1 MSASTIPLISRA
13 EQHGDRIAVIASEG
27 TFSYNQLLA
36 DSGAVA
42 SCLLDGSDDLNET
55 RVAFLTQ
62 PGYHYAAT
70 QWGIWR
76 AGGVAVPL
84 ATSHPRPE
92 LEYMIEDSRATIVV
106 ADATY
111 DSAIRSIA
119 EEMGLRFLLTTEL
132 LEGASGALPAFR
144 HERRAMIIYTSGTT
158 NKPKGV
164 VSTHNTIEA
173 QITSLVE
180 AWDWSTEDHILHV
193 LPLHHIHGIV
203 NVLGCSLWS
212 GAVCEILPSFSA
224 EAVWDR
230 IENSNITLFMAVPTI
245 YARLVSAWN
254 AASQS
259 RQKAMTTA
267 CSKLRLMVSGS
278 AALPLKTLEEWQG
291 ISGHVL
297 LERYGM
303 TEIGMAL
310 SNPLNG

>member
-36 DSGAVA
+36 DSGTVA
-42 SCLLDGSDDLNET
+42 SRLLDGSDDLNET

-62 PGYHYAAT
+62 SGYHYAAT

-212 GAVCEILPSFSA
+212 GAVCEMLPSFSA
-224 EAVWDR
+224 EDVWER
-230 IENSNITLFMAVPTI
+230 IENSNMTLFMAVPTI
-245 YARLVSAWN
+245 YTRLVSAWN
-254 AASQS
+254 AASPN
-259 RQKAMTTA
+259 RQIAMTTA

-278 AALPLKTLEEWQG
+278 AALPVKTLEEWQ
-291 ISGHVL
+291 S
-297 LERYGM
+297 
-303 TEIGMAL
+303 
-310 SNPLNG
+310 S